1 MTFEPIQKPVPGPR
15 TAARETSIIHLSNA
29 LIAFLFAASAPVAII
44 IGVGLKGGLTEAQI
58 ASWIFGGFAI
68 NGLLTIVMSTIY
80 RQPLAFF
87 WTISGSVLVGPAL
100 VNSTFPE
107 VIGAFIGTG
116 ILLLVL
122 GISGAVKK
130 IMALLPMPII
140 MAMVAGVFMSFGLDW
155 IKALGDDP
163 WIAGSMT
170 LAFIVL
176 SINSKVAL
184 QVPPMIGVL
193 VVGIVAIVLTGS
205 FSPGTNFH
213 YSFVSPE
220 LHRPEFSLAAMV
232 ELVVPLAVT
241 VLAAQNAQGIAILQT
256 RGFIP
261 PVNAITAGCGAWS
274 LLSGIFGTV
283 STCLTGPV
291 NAILSNGGESRHQ
304 YTGAICIGLMAIIF
318 GLHAPLFTKLLLA
331 SPPAFIATLAGLALL
346 RILQSSFAVSFGG
359 RFTLGALISFL
370 VTLTDQTILNIG
382 APFWGLVFGYITS
395 WLLERGDFK
404 TVD

>member
-1 MTFEPIQKPVPGPR
+1 MTLEPLQKPIPNPVMMVR
-15 TAARETSIIHLSNA
+15 DTSTVHLSNA

-68 NGLLTIVMSTIY
+68 NGVLTIVMSTIY

-107 VIGAFIGTG
+107 VIGAFLGTG
-116 ILLLVL
+116 FLLLLL
-122 GISGAVKK
+122 GLSGAVKK

-140 MAMVAGVFMSFGLDW
+140 MAMVAGVFLSFGLDW

-163 WIAGSMT
+163 WIAGIMT
-170 LAFIVL
+170 LAFILL
-176 SINSKVAL
+176 SINAQVA
-184 QVPPMIGVL
+184 QRFPPMIGVL
-193 VVGIVAIVLTGS
+193 IVGIVAIALTGT
-205 FSPGTNFH
+205 FSPDIDFK
-213 YSFVSPE
+213 YSFVTPE
-220 LHRPEFSLAAMV
+220 IHRPEFSIAAMI

-256 RGFIP
+256 RGFKP
-261 PVNAITAGCGAWS
+261 PVNSLTAGCGILS
-274 LLSGIFGTV
+274 LVTGVFGTV

-291 NAILSNGGESRHQ
+291 NAILSSGGENRHQ
-304 YTGAICIGLMAIIF
+304 YTAAIWIGLMAIIF

-331 SPPAFIATLAGLALL
+331 SPPAFIATLAGLALV
-346 RILQSSFAVSFGG
+346 RILQSSFAISFGG

-395 WLLERGDFK
+395 LLLERDDFK
-404 TVD
+404 AGD